1 MDQKKVLS
9 LEDRIPKIKEH
20 RKRKANRRLI
30 FLISLFFLL
39 ILLVIY
45 FQSPLSN
52 VSEIKVKGNESV
64 PDQTIIKRSGLKSGD
79 NIWNLDKKKAVQQLE
94 DHQEVKHAK
103 VKISFPN
110 TVYLEIQEYKTIA
123 YVLTGTEFHPI
134 LENGMIVGSNPK
146 GGVPVNAP
154 ILSNFKE
161 DAILENM
168 AKELKALKPEIV
180 NVISEIHYT
189 PKKTDKYHI
198 TLFMNDGFEVSAT
211 ILTFSEKMVHYP
223 SIVSQL
229 NPNVKGVIDMEVGS
243 FFKAYETK
251 ETGGEGEQQE
261 P

>member
-45 FQSPLSN
+45 FQSPLSH

-64 PDQTIIKRSGLKSGD
+64 PDQTIIKRSSLKSGD
-79 NIWNLDKKKAVQQLE
+79 NIWKLDKKKAVQKLE

-103 VKISFPN
+103 VKIAFPN

-123 YVLTGTEFHPI
+123 YVSTGTEFHPI
-134 LENGMIVGSNPK
+134 LENGLIVESRPK

-198 TLFMNDGFEVSAT
+198 SLFMNDGFEVSAT

-229 NPNVKGVIDMEVGS
+229 DPKVKGVIDMEVGS

-251 ETGGEGEQQE
+251 GAGGEGEQQQ
-261 P
+261 